1 MPLIYSLVSVV
12 VVSIIS
18 LIGVLAIALK
28 KQTLEKIISVLVSF
42 STGALL
48 GDAFLHLLP
57 EAGEYYNSD
66 LYPALLVFSGI
77 LLFFSLEKF
86 LRWRHCHDINCHNHP
101 KHLGTMNLVGDAVH
115 NFIDGVLIAASY
127 VVSIPLGISTTIAV
141 TAHEIPQELGDFG
154 VLLHSGFKKREAIIY
169 NFASACFS
177 ILGAVLVLMLGV
189 ISKNIINFII
199 PLTAGGFIYIALSGL
214 VPELHKEQN
223 YKKSLIQLISIIVG
237 IFVMYLLIVFE

>member
-1 MPLIYSLVSVV
+1 MSLIYSLISVL
-12 VVSIIS
+12 VVSFIS
-18 LIGVLAIALK
+18 LIGVLALALK
-28 KQTLEKIISVLVSF
+28 KQTLEKIILVLVSF

-57 EAGEYYNSD
+57 EAGEYYDAD
-66 LYPALLVFSGI
+66 LRMAFLVFAGI

-86 LRWRHCHDINCHNHP
+86 LRWRHCHNIDCHDHP
-101 KHLGTMNLVGDAVH
+101 KHLGAMNLVGDAVH
-115 NFIDGVLIAASY
+115 NFIDGALIAASY
-127 VVSIPLGISTTIAV
+127 MVSIPLGISTTIAV

-177 ILGAVLVLMLGV
+177 IMGAILVLFVGAISENV
-189 ISKNIINFII
+189 INLII
-199 PLTAGGFIYIALSGL
+199 PFTAGGFIYIALSGL

-223 YKKSLIQLISIIVG
+223 YQRSLIQLVSIIFG
-237 IFVMYLLIVFE
+237 ILVMYVLVVFE